1 MAKVLTFLDDRFAEL
16 GYKRKYTREAGWIKE
31 LPNGLVFSIH
41 GAVDR
46 SVAGIDDVGF
56 SYGASAKPLAK
67 LDHTLK
73 KNSSFRGLG
82 SVETRA
88 DIMCQSKGIIDWV
101 YSSHE
106 VETDT
111 FGPKWQ
117 QLADTI
123 FTDVPRLEEMIN
135 VDDYRPLLD
144 DKRSPFTWFNNH
156 FSKVYA
162 ALHVGDFDTA
172 RDIAYSLTP
181 EQINRRGIETRPGK
195 WSDAEEL
202 AHLRQGVDDYIT
214 AHS

>member
-1 MAKVLTFLDDRFAEL
+1 MAKVLTFLDDRFAGL
-16 GYKRKYTREAGWIKE
+16 GYKRKYTREAGWIKT
-31 LPNGLVFSIH
+31 LPNGLVFH
-41 GAVDR
+41 VYGAVSR
-46 SVAGIDDVGF
+46 SIAGIDDVGF
-56 SYGASAKPLAK
+56 TYGASAKPLAK
-67 LDHTLK
+67 LDHALLK
-73 KNSSFRGLG
+73 KSSFRGIG

-88 DIMCQSKGIIDWV
+88 NIMSQRKGIIDWV
-101 YSSHE
+101 YRSHE

-144 DKRSPFTWFNNH
+144 DKRNPFSWFEDG

-181 EQINRRGIETRPGK
+181 EQINPMGIETQPGK
-195 WSDAEEL
+195 LSDAEEL